1 MFYQIK
7 ITNDQKGIDKQK
19 IGVKLNVPPT
29 DIPFS
34 AQVKANDKSDI
45 VEIILDYNSDKEK
58 KKSKTENG
66 VTVVWGVE
74 SGRVYKIEVKDFSNL
89 LSGNVKQTISL
100 IGKTEKKKSRRFRNN
115 LKLGAGV
122 VQQSLDRTLVALHA

>member
-7 ITNDQKGIDKQK
+7 ITNDQEGIDKQK